1 MHKFNWS
8 FSFVRMSFYKMESP
22 KRDNC
27 DDLFK
32 KWHQMHDK
40 VQENRRPI
48 ATKTKP
54 LDESSS
60 LKHN

>member
-1 MHKFNWS
+1 
-8 FSFVRMSFYKMESP
+8 MSFYKMESP